1 VEYDP
6 ASQWYNASLTIGAGW
21 IKDGGRLSYHT
32 AAQMPDKVRSQFD
45 RLGFNARLLENE
57 GKLELWDWY
66 SCTLGRKSTEKL
78 AMESLRVADM
88 SIWWAK
94 HRMHAAPTPDT
105 LRIVDDVSSMARVNE
120 EKSWVDFIVS
130 RVVPSAA
137 MLKSTRLIGMI
148 RGTHSDW
155 AYKTLEAAHDGI
167 IDIRLK
173 ESGDEPKELIRI
185 RTMRNVGFDRKW
197 HELKLGKKLDI
208 SLGDA

>member
-1 VEYDP
+1 
-6 ASQWYNASLTIGAGW
+6 
-21 IKDGGRLSYHT
+21 
-32 AAQMPDKVRSQFD
+32 
-45 RLGFNARLLENE
+45 
-57 GKLELWDWY
+57 
-66 SCTLGRKSTEKL
+66 
-78 AMESLRVADM
+78 
-88 SIWWAK
+88 
-94 HRMHAAPTPDT
+94 
-105 LRIVDDVSSMARVNE
+105 
-120 EKSWVDFIVS
+120 VS
-130 RVVPSAA
+130 RVVPSASL
-137 MLKSTRLIGMI
+137 LKSTRLIGII